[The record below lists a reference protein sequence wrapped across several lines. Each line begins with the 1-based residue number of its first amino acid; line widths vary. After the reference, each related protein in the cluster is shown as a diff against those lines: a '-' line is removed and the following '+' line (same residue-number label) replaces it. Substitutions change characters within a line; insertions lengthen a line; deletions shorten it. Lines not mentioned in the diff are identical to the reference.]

1 MPDEP
6 DDNDVVTADFQLP
19 PDDGGTSDDPP
30 DEPDPNAPDP
40 NAPATRRIVI
50 NGVATE
56 VPEEV
61 AQQIE
66 AERQA
71 YEAERTR
78 LHQENERMASKPDEP
93 SEPVQTPDDFDEQFW
108 VNPRQAVQS
117 LLAEERKQIEQDMEE
132 KYRKTEAQKEFWND
146 FYQKYPELKND
157 SDIVE
162 MILNKNYNELS
173 QLEVPKAMEELATRA
188 SKRIGT
194 QLKNSGGGGRSPNDR
209 TETEPATPGQRQPK
223 PATEDETETGGTT
236 LSAVLK
242 QRRQKRQQAG

>member
-1 MPDEP
+1 MAEEP
-6 DDNDVVTADFQLP
+6 KEEDVVQADFELP
-19 PDDGGTSDDPP
+19 ADDGGPSDDPP

-50 NGVATE
+50 NGVVKE

-66 AERQA
+66 SERQA

-78 LHQENERMASKPDEP
+78 LQQENERMASKPDDP
-93 SEPVQTPDDFDEQFW
+93 SEPVPTSDDFDEQFW

-117 LLAEERKQIEQDMEE
+117 LLAEERKQIEQDMED
-132 KYRKTEAQKEFWND
+132 KYRKTEAQKEFWNN
-146 FYQKYPELKND
+146 FYEQYPELKND

-162 MILNKNYNELS
+162 MILNKNYDELS

-188 SKRIGT
+188 SKRIGK
-194 QLKNSGGGGRSPNDR
+194 QLKSGGGSGRSANDR